1 VTICPCCGFKFNGVL
16 TAGCEKCGARAVG
29 VALPKPSHELPSYG
43 RSLALS
49 IFGSLTVLLFVVQTI
64 IAIIARSG
72 KSFGFWSFVGAAQT
86 ASWRL
91 KWIAIPIAILTLWAG
106 RKLYTSIKTQPD
118 RFCGLKYARRGLA
131 ASALVVL
138 LIAVLIGVTV
148 PARLRHR
155 NMALEAAQ
163 QVHALTVDRA
173 LFEYQ
178 LRFKTLPD
186 RSTVK
191 TDLAKL
197 PDPDGTLAA
206 ALREL
211 DPRGYQPRA
220 EIAANSTEKP
230 TSLRGAAIRPVSLTS
245 ATDDS
250 TPAGLS
256 FTHYELQWPGE
267 DKILGN
273 EDDLVSQDGLIKRS
287 SDVSKGGIGKTAGTL
302 RP

>member
-1 VTICPCCGFKFNGVL
+1 
-16 TAGCEKCGARAVG
+16 VG
-29 VALPKPSHELPSYG
+29 EALPKPSHELPSYG
-43 RSLALS
+43 RSLVLS
-49 IFGSLTVLLFVVQTI
+49 IFGTMTVLLFIVQTI
-64 IAIIARSG
+64 IAIISRSG

-91 KWIAIPIAILTLWAG
+91 KWIAIPIAILTAWVG
-106 RKLYTSIKTQPD
+106 RKLYRSIKNQPE
-118 RFCGLKYARRGLA
+118 RFCGLKYARRGLM
-131 ASALVVL
+131 ASASVVL

-148 PARLRHR
+148 PARLRR
-155 NMALEAAQ
+155 RSESLEAAQ
-163 QVHALTVDRA
+163 QVHVLTLARA

-211 DPRGYQPRA
+211 DPAGYQPRA
-220 EIAANSTEKP
+220 EVAAVSTEKP
-230 TSLRGAAIRPVSLTS
+230 TSLRGSPMRRVSLTS
-245 ATDDS
+245 ATDDA

-256 FTHYELQWPGE
+256 FSHYDLSFPGE

-273 EDDLVSQDGLIKRS
+273 DDDWVAQDGFVLRS
-287 SDVSKGGIGKTAGTL
+287 VEVAKGGIGKTAGTL